1 MIPTKRHK
9 IRAEGGEKM
18 SPKLKALAT
27 ITVWVLFIVGWL
39 GVLAAIVGVVG
50 ISTRL
55 YLIPNVEWAAMAGI
69 FGGGVV
75 CFILAACAIKLRQ
88 MLE

>member
-1 MIPTKRHK
+1 MP
-9 IRAEGGEKM
+9 
-18 SPKLKALAT
+18 PNLKALAT

-39 GVLAAIVGVVG
+39 GVLAAIAGVIG

-55 YLIPNVEWAAMAGI
+55 YPVPDVGWATIGGV

-75 CFILAACAIKLRQ
+75 CFILSVCAIKLRQ
-88 MLE
+88 LLE